1 MTKYHITPV
10 DKNIQKE
17 LQHKI
22 DFKTKPQGSLGD
34 LESIASQIGC
44 IQNTL
49 TPSITNPTMVV
60 FAGDH
65 GIATTGLVSQYPQ
78 EVTAQ
83 MVLNF
88 LQGGAAINA
97 FCSQNDM
104 DLKVVDAGVNFDFP
118 ENDQLIPAKIAKGTQ
133 NYYEVPAM
141 SSEELER
148 AFLKGR
154 EIVSNIHENGCNLIG
169 FGEMGISN
177 TSSASLIMSRIL
189 NIPVATCIGNGTGQ
203 NDAGILKKITALE
216 AVQSKHGILND
227 PKEILATYGGF
238 EIAMICGGMLEAA
251 ARNMVILVDGFIV
264 TSALLIAQSIDKN
277 TLDYCLYAHASN
289 EQGHQKMLEYLKAT
303 PILNLGL
310 RLGEGTGAALA
321 LPIIRASVNFLAQMA
336 SFEEAGV
343 SNKE

>member
-1 MTKYHITPV
+1 MTQYNITPV
-10 DKNIQKE
+10 DKNIQKA

-34 LESIASQIGC
+34 LESIAASIGC

-49 TPSITNPTMVV
+49 TPEVNSPTMVV

-88 LQGGAAINA
+88 LHGGAAINA
-97 FCSQNDM
+97 FCSQNNM

-118 ENDQLIPAKIAKGTQ
+118 ENDQLIHAKIAKGTQ

-141 SSEELER
+141 NNEQLEL
-148 AFLKGR
+148 ALFKGR
-154 EIVSNIHENGCNLIG
+154 QIVATIHENGCNLIG

-177 TSSASLIMSRIL
+177 TSSAALIMSSIL
-189 NIPVATCIGNGTGQ
+189 NIPVAACAGNGTGQ
-203 NDAGILKKITALE
+203 NDAGMTKKITALE
-216 AVQSKHGILND
+216 SVQNTHGILNN

-238 EIAMICGGMLEAA
+238 EIAMICGAMLEAA
-251 ARNMVILVDGFIV
+251 TRKMVILVDGFIV
-264 TSALLIAQSIDKN
+264 TSALLIAQAIDKN
-277 TLDYCLYAHASN
+277 ILDYCLYAHASN
-289 EQGHQKMLEYLKAT
+289 EQGHQKMLTFLKAT

-321 LPIIRASVNFLAQMA
+321 LPIIRASVNFLNQMA

>member
-1 MTKYHITPV
+1 MTQFHITPL
-10 DKNIQKE
+10 DKKIEKA

-22 DFKTKPQGSLGD
+22 DFKTKPQGSLGT
-34 LESIASQIGC
+34 LESIACQIGC

-49 TPSITNPTMVV
+49 SPVLTNPTMVV

-97 FCSQNDM
+97 FCGQNGM

-118 ENDQLIPAKIAKGTQ
+118 ASDQLIDAKIAKGTQ

-141 SSEELER
+141 STEQLDL
-148 AFLKGR
+148 ALLKGR
-154 EIVSNIHENGCNLIG
+154 QIVASIHENGCNLIA

-177 TSSASLIMSRIL
+177 TSSASLLMSSIL
-189 NIPVATCIGNGTGQ
+189 NIPVADCAGNGTGQ
-203 NDAGILKKITALE
+203 NDAGMIKKITALE
-216 AVQSKHGILND
+216 AVQKTHGTLNN
-227 PKEILATYGGF
+227 PTEILATYGGF
-238 EIAMICGGMLEAA
+238 EIAMICGAMLEAA
-251 ARNMVILVDGFIV
+251 ARKMVILVDGFIV
-264 TSALLIAQSIDKN
+264 TSALLIAQSMDKKI
-277 TLDYCLYAHASN
+277 LDYCLYAHASN
-289 EQGHQKMLEYLKAT
+289 EQGHQKMLNYLNAE

-321 LPIIRASVNFLAQMA
+321 LPIIRAAVNFLEQMA
-336 SFEEAGV
+336 SFEQAGV

>member
-1 MTKYHITPV
+1 MIQYSIAPV
-10 DKNIQKE
+10 NKDLQKA

-22 DFKTKPQGSLGD
+22 DFKTKPQGALGD
-34 LESIASQIGC
+34 LENIAAQIGC

-49 TPSITNPTMVV
+49 TPSVTKPTMVV

-88 LQGGAAINA
+88 LQGGAAINT
-97 FCSQNDM
+97 FCKQNEM

-118 ENDQLIPAKIAKGTQ
+118 ANDKLIDAKIAKGTQ
-133 NYYEVPAM
+133 NYAEVPAM
-141 SSEELER
+141 QLEQLNQ
-148 AFLKGR
+148 AFLKGS
-154 EIVSNIHENGCNLIG
+154 EIVASIQKNGCNLIG

-177 TSSASLIMSRIL
+177 TSSAALIMSSIL
-189 NIPVATCIGNGTGQ
+189 KIPVADCAGNGTGQ
-203 NDAGILKKITALE
+203 NNTGMHKKITALE
-216 AVQSKHGILND
+216 AVQKTHGTLNNPTD
-227 PKEILATYGGF
+227 ILATYGGF
-238 EIAMICGGMLEAA
+238 EIAMICGAMLEAA
-251 ARNMVILVDGFIV
+251 ARKMTILIDGFIV
-264 TSALLIAQSIDKN
+264 TSALLIAQEINKN
-277 TLDYCLYAHASN
+277 ILDYCLYAHASN
-289 EQGHQKMLEYLKAT
+289 EQGHQKMLSFLKAS

-321 LPIIRASVNFLAQMA
+321 LPIIRASVNFLKQMA
-336 SFEEAGV
+336 SFEEAAV

>member
-1 MTKYHITPV
+1 MTQHTITSV
-10 DKNIQKE
+10 DKNIQKAI
-17 LQHKI
+17 QHKI

-34 LESIASQIGC
+34 LETIAAQIGC

-49 TPSITNPTMVV
+49 NPEINNPTMCV

-97 FCSQNDM
+97 FCSQNNM
-104 DLKVVDAGVNFDFP
+104 DLKVIDAGVNFDFP
-118 ENDQLIPAKIAKGTQ
+118 SNDQLINAKIAKGTQ

-141 SSEELER
+141 SADQLEL
-148 AFLKGR
+148 ALLKGSQ
-154 EIVSNIHENGCNLIG
+154 IVASIHETGCNLIG

-177 TSSASLIMSRIL
+177 TSSSALIMSSIL
-189 NIPVATCIGNGTGQ
+189 NIPVGDCAGNGTGQ
-203 NDAGILKKITALE
+203 NNEGLLKKIATLE
-216 AVQSKHGILND
+216 TVQKKHGILNN

-238 EIAMICGGMLEAA
+238 EIAMICGAILEAA
-251 ARNMVILVDGFIV
+251 SRKMVILVDGFIV
-264 TSALLIAQSIDKN
+264 TSALLIAQAIHKN

-289 EQGHQKMLEYLKAT
+289 EQGHKKMLAFLKAS

-321 LPIIRASVNFLAQMA
+321 LPIIRASVNFINQMA

>member
-1 MTKYHITPV
+1 MAQYKITPV
-10 DKNIQKE
+10 DKNIEKA

-34 LESIASQIGC
+34 LERIASQIGC

-49 TPSITNPTMVV
+49 TPSITKPTMVV

-118 ENDQLIPAKIAKGTQ
+118 ANDQLIDAKIAKGTQ

-141 SSEELER
+141 TPEQLEQ
-148 AFLKGR
+148 ALLKGR
-154 EIVSNIHENGCNLIG
+154 QIVATLQENGCNLIG

-177 TSSASLIMSRIL
+177 TSSAALIMSSIL
-189 NIPVATCIGNGTGQ
+189 DIPVADCAGNGTGQ
-203 NDAGILKKITALE
+203 NDAGMTKKINALE
-216 AVQSKHGILND
+216 SVQNTHGILNN
-227 PKEILATYGGF
+227 PKDILATYGGF
-238 EIAMICGGMLEAA
+238 EIAMICGAMLEAA

-264 TSALLIAQSIDKN
+264 TSALLIAQAIDKN
-277 TLDYCLYAHASN
+277 TLDYCLYAHASD
-289 EQGHQKMLEYLKAT
+289 EQGHQKMLTFLKAR

-321 LPIIRASVNFLAQMA
+321 LPIIRASLNFLHQMA

>member
-1 MTKYHITPV
+1 MIQHTINPV
-10 DKNIQKE
+10 DTEIQQA

-22 DFKTKPQGSLGD
+22 DFKTKPQGSLGT
-34 LESIASQIGC
+34 LEGIAAQIGC
-44 IQNTL
+44 IQQSL
-49 TPSITNPTMVV
+49 SPSINKPTMCV

-97 FCSQNDM
+97 FCAQSNM
-104 DLKVVDAGVNFDFP
+104 DLKVVDAGVNFEFP
-118 ENDQLIPAKIAKGTQ
+118 ESDQLIDAKIARGTQ

-141 SSEELER
+141 SSEQLKV
-148 AFLKGR
+148 AFLKGSD
-154 EIVSNIHENGCNLIG
+154 IVATIQENGSNFIC

-177 TSSASLIMSRIL
+177 TSSAALIMSSIL
-189 NIPVATCIGNGTGQ
+189 NIPVADCAGKGTGQ
-203 NDAGILKKITALE
+203 NDAGMLKKITALE
-216 AVQSKHGILND
+216 NVQKTHGTLNS
-227 PKEILATYGGF
+227 PEAILATYGGF
-238 EIAMICGGMLEAA
+238 EIAMISAAMLEAA
-251 ARNMVILVDGFIV
+251 SRKMVILVDGFIV
-264 TSALLIAQSIDKN
+264 TSALLVAQAMNKN
-277 TLDYCLYAHASN
+277 VLDYCLFAHSSN
-289 EQGHQKMLEYLKAT
+289 EQGHQRMLEFLNAK

-321 LPIIRASVNFLAQMA
+321 LPIIQASVNFLNQMA